1 MVVIEVQDV
10 IKTFNGLRVVD
21 KLSLE
26 VEQGEIFGL
35 LGPNG
40 AGKTTTIRIMIDIF
54 KPDEGR
60 VRILEQPPGRVRE
73 RIGYLPEQ
81 RGLYRNLKV
90 MECLTYLAALKGVDR
105 GQAVERAGRLLA
117 SVGLEEQARSKVKAL
132 SKGMQQKLQF
142 VATVLHDPEVVI
154 LDEPF
159 QGLDPISTEQ
169 IKGLIT
175 VLREEGK
182 AIVLST
188 HMMNQ
193 VERLC
198 DRILL
203 INEGKRVLYGPLEEI
218 KARHAPHTV
227 RLRTPAALEV
237 LPGVARM
244 EWRDGIFILTLEGI
258 TSQELLQTLLE
269 QNIPVEAF
277 EVAAVPL
284 EEIFISVVKAGN
296 DG

>member
-1 MVVIEVQDV
+1 MVVIQVQDMT
-10 IKTFNGLRVVD
+10 KTFNGLRAVD
-21 KLSLE
+21 GLSLE

-40 AGKTTTIRIMIDIF
+40 AGKTTTIRIIMDIF
-54 KPDEGR
+54 KPDEGTVR
-60 VRILEQPPGRVRE
+60 VLGQPPGMARE
-73 RIGYLPEQ
+73 HIGYLPEE

-90 MECLTYLAALKGVDR
+90 MECLAYLAALKGVNR
-105 GQAVERAGRLLA
+105 SQTAQRAGRLLA
-117 SVGLEEQARSKVKAL
+117 SVGLEGQAQNKVQAL

-142 VATVLHDPEVVI
+142 VATILHDPQVII

-175 VLREEGK
+175 GLREEGK

-203 INEGKRVLYGPLEEI
+203 MNEGKRVLYGPLEEI
-218 KARHAPHTV
+218 KRRHAPHTV
-227 RLRTPAALEV
+227 QLRTPATLEA
-237 LPGVARM
+237 LPGVACVQRHG
-244 EWRDGIFILTLEGI
+244 DTFTLTLEGI
-258 TSQELLQTLLE
+258 TPQELLRTLVE
-269 QNIPVEAF
+269 RNIPVQAF
-277 EVAAVPL
+277 EVATVPL
-284 EEIFISVVKAGN
+284 EEIFISVVKERHYG
-296 DG
+296 

>member
-1 MVVIEVQDV
+1 MVVIEVQDLT
-10 IKTFNGLRVVD
+10 KTFNGLRAVD
-21 KLSLE
+21 GLSLE

-40 AGKTTTIRIMIDIF
+40 AGKTTTIRIILDILT
-54 KPDEGR
+54 PDQGTVR
-60 VRILEQPPGRVRE
+60 VLGQPPGLARE
-73 RIGYLPEQ
+73 RIGYLPEE
-81 RGLYRNLKV
+81 RGLYRDLKV
-90 MECLTYLAALKGVDR
+90 MECLTYLAALKGVNR
-105 GQAVERAGRLLA
+105 AQAVERAEGLLA
-117 SVGLEEQARSKVKAL
+117 AVGLGEQAQNKIKAL

-142 VATVLHDPEVVI
+142 VATVLHDPQVVI

-175 VLREEGK
+175 GLREEGK

-203 INEGKRVLYGPLEEI
+203 INEGRRVLYGPLEEI
-218 KARHAPHTV
+218 KRRHAPHAV
-227 RLRTPAALEV
+227 RLRTPVVLQA

-244 EWRDGIFILTLEGI
+244 QRRGDTFTFTLEG
-258 TSQELLQTLLE
+258 TTPQELLRTLVE
-269 QNIPVEAF
+269 RNIPVQAF
-277 EVAAVPL
+277 EVATVPL
-284 EEIFISVVKAGN
+284 EEIFIAVVKEGHGA
-296 DG
+296 

>member
-1 MVVIEVQDV
+1 MVVIEVQDL
-10 IKTFNGLRVVD
+10 IKTFNGVRAVD
-21 KLSLE
+21 GLSLE
-26 VEQGEIFGL
+26 VRQGEIFGL

-40 AGKTTTIRIMIDIF
+40 AGKTTAIRIIMDMF
-54 KPDEGR
+54 KPDEGTVR
-60 VRILEQPPGRVRE
+60 VLGQPPGMARE
-73 RIGYLPEQ
+73 HIGYLPEE

-90 MECLTYLAALKGVDR
+90 IECLAYLAALKGVKR
-105 GQAVERAGRLLA
+105 SQAVERAGSLLA
-117 SVGLEEQARSKVKAL
+117 SVGLEEQAQNKVKAL

-142 VATVLHDPEVVI
+142 VATILHDPQVVI

-159 QGLDPISTEQ
+159 LGLDPISTEQ

-175 VLREEGK
+175 GLREEGK
-182 AIVLST
+182 TIVLST

-218 KARHAPHTV
+218 KRRHAPHAV
-227 RLRTPAALEV
+227 RLRTPATLEA

-244 EWRDGIFILTLEGI
+244 QRRDDTFTLTLEGI
-258 TSQELLQTLLE
+258 SPQELLRTLVKR
-269 QNIPVEAF
+269 NIPVEAF
-277 EVAAVPL
+277 EVATVPL
-284 EEIFISVVKAGN
+284 EEIFITVVKGRHYA
-296 DG
+296 